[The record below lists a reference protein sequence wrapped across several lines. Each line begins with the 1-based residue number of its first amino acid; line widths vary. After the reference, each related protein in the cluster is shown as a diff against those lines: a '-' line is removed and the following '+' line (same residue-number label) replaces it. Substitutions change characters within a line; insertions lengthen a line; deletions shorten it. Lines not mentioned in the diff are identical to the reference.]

1 MLVPEIDFF
10 ALADGMGGH
19 KAGEVASKEAIT
31 FITYAVEEMLLTQ
44 ETPWS
49 ADEMVDHL
57 RVIYEDTNS
66 WVYSLARTSSDRK
79 GMGTTLC
86 SLLFYQGMLFFGNV
100 GDSRIY
106 RLREGTLTQL
116 SFDHSLHNKLMLE
129 GRESEI
135 EKNSKNVL
143 TMAIGTSL
151 EIQPQIEVASPL
163 SSDVYLLCSD
173 GLSDY
178 VQDSSIEEI
187 LKGSG
192 DLSAKASSLIE
203 EAKAQGSSDNISV
216 VLVHCI

>member
-1 MLVPEIDFF
+1 
-10 ALADGMGGH
+10 
-19 KAGEVASKEAIT
+19 
-31 FITYAVEEMLLTQ
+31 
-44 ETPWS
+44 
-49 ADEMVDHL
+49 
-57 RVIYEDTNS
+57 
-66 WVYSLARTSSDRK
+66 
-79 GMGTTLC
+79 
-86 SLLFYQGMLFFGNV
+86 
-100 GDSRIY
+100 
-106 RLREGTLTQL
+106 
-116 SFDHSLHNKLMLE
+116 MLE